1 MFPIIFLIIV
11 YLIVISRI
19 VVLKTGPD
27 SKVYAFIL
35 AIMRCSMDLKGDD
48 ETCRNQ

>member
-19 VVLKTGPD
+19 VVLKAGPD
-27 SKVYAFIL
+27 SKIYAFIL
-35 AIMRCSMDLKGDD
+35 AIICIVF
-48 ETCRNQ
+48 TCAAAWI

>member
-35 AIMRCSMDLKGDD
+35 AIICIVF
-48 ETCRNQ
+48 TCAAAWI